1 MSFNETAAP
10 VEEPV
15 ICDPSQEVC
24 GDFKNTIEL
33 DYRTP
38 NLMVGAI
45 NIAFYIGPMLLQ
57 RYYLANKDQTTLDTN
72 QYYQWGYNWMIDG
85 MKVIWGPSSFL
96 WLINQV
102 FYSDGFSL
110 ALLVWWST
118 MGSFFFPL
126 YAIVGYYLMVESLWK
141 WDSAWEPG
149 LTCSEVAI
157 NALAWLVVGGGM
169 WLQFYQNWNLAIFYW
184 DEYLQEEH
192 EEVVQFGKPEVED
205 EEEGTSGNDDIA
217 EEGAAFES
225 STDVFTM

>member
-1 MSFNETAAP
+1 
-10 VEEPV
+10 
-15 ICDPSQEVC
+15 
-24 GDFKNTIEL
+24 
-33 DYRTP
+33 
-38 NLMVGAI
+38 
-45 NIAFYIGPMLLQ
+45 
-57 RYYLANKDQTTLDTN
+57 
-72 QYYQWGYNWMIDG
+72 MIDG

-110 ALLVWWST
+110 ALFVWWST
-118 MGSFFFPL
+118 MGTFFFPL
-126 YAIVGYYLMVESLWK
+126 YAIIGYYLMVESLWK

-149 LTCSEVAI
+149 LTFSEVAI

-169 WLQFYQNWNLAIFYW
+169 WLQFYNNWNLAIMYW

-225 STDVFTM
+225 STEVFTM